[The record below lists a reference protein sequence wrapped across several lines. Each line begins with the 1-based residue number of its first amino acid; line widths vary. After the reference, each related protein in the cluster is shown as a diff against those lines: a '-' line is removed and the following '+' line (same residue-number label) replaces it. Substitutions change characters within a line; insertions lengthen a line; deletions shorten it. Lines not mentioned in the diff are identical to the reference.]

1 MKKCSLFVDNLN
13 KVRYTKIVM
22 YMKDYI
28 KGKYI
33 RSIFSSDKGYII
45 GIMKVSETNISDA
58 EDFKDKELTF
68 TGYFPELK
76 ENETYLFYGELVEHS
91 KYGIQYQV
99 TESELVMPDT
109 KDGLILFL
117 SSDLFPGVGEKLAE
131 RIVDTLGKTCLDQIL
146 ENPNCLNLVP
156 KLTEKK
162 KQQIVRI
169 LEEYS
174 MSHQIIVYL
183 TDLGLGMRDAMSIY
197 NYYKART
204 IEVIQNNLYQVI
216 DEVDDITFPKLD
228 KIREMMNIEDTNEK
242 RVKACILYQMKELL
256 FIHGDTY
263 LLLDEIKRS
272 VEKYIGVELEIENFL
287 HLIDALILEDK
298 IVLEKDR
305 YYTKKMYE
313 DEEYIVDKLYDLVEQ
328 GEESYKQIEKEMAN
342 LEKEFKISYNEKQKK
357 AITFALKNHVTIITG
372 GPGTGKTTIIKAIVN
387 LYSRLYDKKGDGLLP
402 SLALLAPT
410 GRASKRMSEA
420 TLLPASTI
428 HRFLK
433 WDKEANAFMI
443 NEENKSY
450 VHLVIVDEVSMLD
463 TELMASLL
471 RGLTRNIKLILVG
484 DFHQLPSVGPGNVLK
499 DLIESNLI
507 DTISLDLLYRQ
518 SDESYI
524 PILAEEIKNNEL
536 NQHFTEKKDDYLFL
550 ECSKESICSN
560 IKKLCLQLKEKGY
573 DEKRATLLAPM
584 YAGVNGIDHLNKE
597 LQEIF
602 NPPDLG
608 KKEIKVGDV
617 LYREKDKILQL
628 VNMPDEN
635 VFNGDTGFIDHILVS
650 PTNPK
655 SYEIYID
662 FDGNKVRYL
671 PKDMENIKHGFIIS
685 IHKSQGSE
693 FELVLMPVCMSY
705 YRMLYRKLIY
715 TGITRAKQKLILV
728 GEKEAFVYAVSNEV
742 EKLRKTSLKE
752 KLENKYKTID
762 IG

>member
-1 MKKCSLFVDNLN
+1 MFASFIDILH

-28 KGKYI
+28 KGKFI
-33 RSIFSSDKGYII
+33 KSIFSSDKGYII
-45 GIMKVSETNISDA
+45 GIMKVSETNISEA
-58 EDFKDKELTF
+58 EEFKDKVLTF

-76 ENETYLFYGELVEHS
+76 ENETYLFYGELVEHP
-91 KYGIQYQV
+91 KYGTQYQV

-131 RIVDTLGKTCLDQIL
+131 RIVNTLGKNCLDRIL
-146 ENPNCLNLVP
+146 ENPNCLDLVP

-162 KQQIVRI
+162 KQQIIRI

-197 NYYKART
+197 NYYKAKT
-204 IEVIQNNLYQVI
+204 IDVIQDHFYQVI
-216 DEVDDITFPKLD
+216 EDVDEITFPKLD
-228 KIREMMNIEDTNEK
+228 KVRTMMNILDTDEE
-242 RVKACILYQMKELL
+242 RIKACILYQMKELL
-256 FIHGDTY
+256 FINGDTY
-263 LLLDEIKRS
+263 LSLEEIKRS
-272 VEKYIGVELEIENFL
+272 VEKYINMDLEIESFL
-287 HLIDALILEDK
+287 NLIDALILEDK
-298 IVLEKDR
+298 IIFENNR

-313 DEEYIVDKLYDLVEQ
+313 DEEYIADKLYDLVNQ
-328 GEESYKQIEKEMAN
+328 GEEAVKNLDKEIEK
-342 LEKEFKISYNEKQKK
+342 LEKNFEISYNEKQKS
-357 AITFALKNHVTIITG
+357 AITCALKNHVTIITG

-387 LYSRLYDKKGDGLLP
+387 LYSKLYKKEGDNLI
-402 SLALLAPT
+402 SALALLAPT

-420 TLLPASTI
+420 TTLPASTI

-433 WDKEANAFMI
+433 WDKESNEFMI
-443 NEENKSY
+443 NEDNKSY

-471 RGLTRNIKLILVG
+471 RGLTRNIKLVLVG

-499 DLIESNLI
+499 DLIESDMI

-524 PILAEEIKNNEL
+524 PILAEEIKTNDLRSN
-536 NQHFTEKKDDYLFL
+536 FTDKKDDYLFL
-550 ECSKESICSN
+550 ECSKESICQN
-560 IKKLCLQLKEKGY
+560 IKKLCMQLKEKGY

-584 YAGVNGIDHLNKE
+584 YAGINGIDNLNKE
-597 LQEIF
+597 LQAIF

-608 KKEIKVGDV
+608 KKEIKVGGI
-617 LYREKDKILQL
+617 LYRENDKILQL

-635 VFNGDTGFIDHILVS
+635 VFNGDTGYIERIITN
-650 PTNPK
+650 PNNPK
-655 SYEIYID
+655 SYEIYIN
-662 FDGNKVRYL
+662 FDGNIVHYL
-671 PKDMENIKHGFIIS
+671 PKDMDNIKHGFIIS

-693 FELVLMPVCMSY
+693 FELVLMPICMSY

-728 GEKEAFVYAVSNEV
+728 GEKEAFIYAVSNEV
-742 EKLRKTSLKE
+742 EKSRKTSLKE
-752 KLENKYKTID
+752 KLENRYRVVN

>member
-1 MKKCSLFVDNLN
+1 
-13 KVRYTKIVM
+13 
-22 YMKDYI
+22 MKDYI

-33 RSIFSSDKGYII
+33 KSIFSSDKGYII
-45 GIMKVSETNISDA
+45 GIMKVSETNISEV
-58 EDFKDKELTF
+58 EDFKDKVLTF

-76 ENETYLFYGELVEHS
+76 ENETYLFYGELVEHP
-91 KYGIQYQV
+91 KYGTQYQV

-131 RIVDTLGKTCLDQIL
+131 RIVNTLGKTCLDQIL

-162 KQQIVRI
+162 KQQIIRI

-197 NYYKART
+197 NHYKAKT
-204 IEVIQNNLYQVI
+204 IEVMQHNFYQVI
-216 DEVDDITFPKLD
+216 SDVDEITFPKLD
-228 KIREMMNIEDTNEK
+228 KVRDRMNIEEDDKE
-242 RVKACILYQMKELL
+242 RIKACILYQMKELL
-256 FIHGDTY
+256 FCNGDTY
-263 LLLDEIKRS
+263 LFLDEIKRS
-272 VEKYIGVELEIENFL
+272 VEKYIKMDLEIESFL
-287 HLIDALILEDK
+287 NRMDELILEDK
-298 IVLEKDR
+298 IVLEENR
-305 YYTKKMYE
+305 YYTKQMYE
-313 DEEYIVDKLYDLVEQ
+313 DEEYIADKLYDLVNQ
-328 GEESYKQIEKEMAN
+328 GEEANQKIKKEIEH

-357 AITFALKNHVTIITG
+357 AITSALKNHITIITG
-372 GPGTGKTTIIKAIVN
+372 GPGTGKTTIIKAIVH
-387 LYSRLYDKKGDGLLP
+387 LYAKLYKKEGD
-402 SLALLAPT
+402 SLVSAVALLAPT

-433 WDKEANAFMI
+433 WDKEANEFMI

-471 RGLTRNIKLILVG
+471 RGLTRNIKLIFVG
-484 DFHQLPSVGPGNVLK
+484 DFHQLPSVGSGNVLK
-499 DLIESNLI
+499 DLIESDTI

-524 PILAEEIKNNEL
+524 PVLAEEIKRNEL
-536 NQHFTEKKDDYLFL
+536 SPSFTDKKDDYLFL
-550 ECSKESICSN
+550 QCSKESICQN
-560 IKKLCLQLKEKGY
+560 IKKLCMQLKEKGY
-573 DEKRATLLAPM
+573 DEKRVTLLAPM
-584 YAGVNGIDHLNKE
+584 YAGVNGIDHLN
-597 LQEIF
+597 QERQAIF
-602 NPPDLG
+602 NPTDLG
-608 KKEIKVGDV
+608 KKEIQIGDV
-617 LYREKDKILQL
+617 IYREKDKILQL

-635 VFNGDTGFIDHILVS
+635 VFNGDTGYIERII
-650 PTNPK
+650 TNPNNPK
-655 SYEIYID
+655 LYEIYID

-671 PKDMENIKHGFIIS
+671 PKDMDNIKHGFIIS

-693 FELVLMPVCMSY
+693 FELVLMPICMSY

-715 TGITRAKQKLILV
+715 TGITRAKQKLIVV
-728 GEKEAFVYAVSNEV
+728 GEKEAFLYAVSNEV
-742 EKLRKTSLKE
+742 ERLRKTSLKE
-752 KLENKYKTID
+752 KLENRYSPVNM
-762 IG
+762 G